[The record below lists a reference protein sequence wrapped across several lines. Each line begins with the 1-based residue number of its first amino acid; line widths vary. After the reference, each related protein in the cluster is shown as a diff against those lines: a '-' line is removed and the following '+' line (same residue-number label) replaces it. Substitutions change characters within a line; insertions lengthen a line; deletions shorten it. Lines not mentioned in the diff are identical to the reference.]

1 MHILAHVP
9 LPLNLRAAKQSC
21 AAFFS
26 SLSSMSLLSAIDLA
40 AVTATLSLFVSR
52 PGSRVGGHAR
62 APALGPVLT
71 EGVVFV
77 GWQYRPLCE
86 VASGGGVF

>member
-26 SLSSMSLLSAIDLA
+26 SLSSMSLLSTIDLA

-52 PGSRVGGHAR
+52 PSSRMGEHAR

-71 EGVVFV
+71 EGCCVV
-77 GWQYRPLCE
+77 GLQYGPLCE
-86 VASGGGVF
+86 VASGRGVF